1 MKSNSADSAKEA
13 SADVLI
19 SASPEESVGHR
30 FKELPKSTVDERPN
44 DRDNNVIS
52 PRSIFFFFFFCMVF
66 QLLLSFNVH
75 FDGWVWLKSHFME
88 CEVA

>member
-52 PRSIFFFFFFCMVF
+52 PRSIFFFFFFFFCMVF
-66 QLLLSFNVH
+66 QPLLSFNVH
-75 FDGWVWLKSHFME
+75 LMGGFG
-88 CEVA
+88 